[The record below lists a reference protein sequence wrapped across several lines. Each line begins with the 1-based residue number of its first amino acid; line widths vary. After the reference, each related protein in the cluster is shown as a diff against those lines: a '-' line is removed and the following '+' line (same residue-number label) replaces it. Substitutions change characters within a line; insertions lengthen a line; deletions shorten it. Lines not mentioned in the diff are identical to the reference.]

1 MQRRQFVKN
10 FLLSSAALGYWAS
23 GTPFVFAPKLAKA
36 ATGKTLI
43 NVFQRGG
50 CDGLNMVVP
59 YAEARYYQLRPT
71 IAIPRADSGQPG
83 SALDLDGFFG
93 LHPSMT
99 GMHSL
104 YQQGQLAILPA
115 THYPQGT
122 RSHFDSQHYVESAQ
136 AQRSDSGWLNR
147 HLASHSQ
154 AGAIRALSIGNGLVQ
169 SMRGD
174 VSVSTLANF
183 NNLGFGV
190 DAEEETQ
197 LLAGLQS
204 IYDHPASELKNH
216 ALVHSFGQ
224 QMLNDIDHLSAI
236 GDAPYTPENGAV
248 YPNTGFANQLL
259 TLARVLKADVG
270 LELANINIG
279 GWDTHTDQGGPEGRQ
294 ASRLQELSEGL
305 HAFYTD
311 MGSRMADICILVG
324 TEFGRTSEENGSF
337 GTDHGFASAW
347 MVLGGGVNSGIYG
360 AWPGLEVEQ
369 LNRGRYLDMATDYRD
384 IYADILTGFLGNANV
399 ASVLPGHNYQSIG
412 LF

>member
-1 MQRRQFVKN
+1 MQRRQFLQN

-23 GTPFVFAPKLAKA
+23 GTPFVFAPKLARA
-36 ATGKTLI
+36 AEGKTLI

-59 YAEARYYQLRPT
+59 YADARYYELRRT
-71 IAIPRADSGQPG
+71 IAIPRADSGEVG

-99 GMHSL
+99 GLHSL

-115 THYPQGT
+115 THYPEGS
-122 RSHFDSQHYVESAQ
+122 RSHFDSQHYIESAQ
-136 AQRSDSGWLNR
+136 AQRSGSGWLNR
-147 HLASHSQ
+147 HMASHNQ
-154 AGAIRALSIGNGLVQ
+154 VADIRALSIGNDLVQ

-190 DAEEETQ
+190 NAEEETQ
-197 LLAGLQS
+197 LLARLQS

-216 ALVHSFGQ
+216 ELVHSFGQ
-224 QMLNDIDHLSAI
+224 QMLEDIDQLKAI
-236 GDAPYTPENGAV
+236 GDTPYTPENGAV
-248 YPNTGFANQLL
+248 YPSTGLANQLL
-259 TLARVLKADVG
+259 TLARVLKANVG
-270 LELANINIG
+270 LELANVNIG
-279 GWDTHTDQGGPEGRQ
+279 GWDTHANQGGPQGRQ
-294 ASRLQELSEGL
+294 ASRLQELSDAL
-305 HAFYTD
+305 SAFYTD

-337 GTDHGFASAW
+337 GTDHGFAAAW
-347 MVLGGGVNSGIYG
+347 MVLGGGVNNGIYG

-369 LNRGRYLDMATDYRD
+369 LNRGRFLDMATDYRD
-384 IYADILTGFLGNANV
+384 IYGDILSGFLGNTNV
-399 ASVLPGHNYQSIG
+399 SSVLPGHTYQSIG